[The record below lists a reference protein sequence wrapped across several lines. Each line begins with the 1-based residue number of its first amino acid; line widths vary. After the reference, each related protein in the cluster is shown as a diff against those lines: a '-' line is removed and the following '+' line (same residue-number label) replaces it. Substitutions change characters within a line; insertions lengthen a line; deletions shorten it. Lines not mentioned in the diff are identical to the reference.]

1 MSLLFENIHE
11 ENKVD
16 AIKDL
21 IEDST
26 PRPSFFFLVIMS
38 VSMATCGLIINNTA
52 VLIASMLIA
61 PLLSPILSLALGI
74 IMNDGKLI
82 SRSFYVLL
90 KSIAFS
96 IGISFVLTWLLWA
109 SGGKEYVVNSQIDF
123 LTSPSIAYLL
133 IAVIAGA
140 TTAFAR
146 VKPDL
151 NEALPGTAIA
161 ITLVPPLATIGIGL
175 AHFKMSLISSALTM
189 LLINIAGIVLS
200 AMVMFSLMNLYT
212 KRTFAEK
219 SVQEADEKLEH
230 EKQMCRGN
238 ECEK

>member
-1 MSLLFENIHE
+1 MSLLFENINE
-11 ENKVD
+11 ENKIE

-26 PRPSFFFLVIMS
+26 PRPTFFFLVIMS
-38 VSMATCGLIINNTA
+38 VSMATCGLLINNIA

-61 PLLSPILSLALGI
+61 PLLSPVLSLALGI
-74 IMNDGKLI
+74 IMNDRKLI

-90 KSIAFS
+90 KSIVFS
-96 IGISFVLTWLLWA
+96 VGVSFILTWLLWT
-109 SGGKEYVVNSQIDF
+109 SGGKEYVINSQIDF
-123 LTSPSIAYLL
+123 LTSPSIVYLL

-146 VKPDL
+146 VKPDI

-175 AHFKMSLISSALTM
+175 AHFKMSLISSALAM
-189 LLINIAGIVLS
+189 FLINIAGIVLA

-212 KRTFAEK
+212 KRTLADRTIE
-219 SVQEADEKLEH
+219 VADEKLKH
-230 EKQMCRGN
+230 EKEMCKEK
-238 ECEK
+238 ECE